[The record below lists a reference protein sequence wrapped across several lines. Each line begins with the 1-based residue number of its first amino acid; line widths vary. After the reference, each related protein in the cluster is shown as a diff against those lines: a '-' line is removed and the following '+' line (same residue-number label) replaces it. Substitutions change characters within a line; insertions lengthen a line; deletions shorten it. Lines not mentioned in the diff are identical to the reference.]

1 MSAYPVTRLSLVPP
15 QAFLCWLGVV
25 VVGKSGASGSKR
37 KSVRPLLTRLSPFM
51 LLFLSSF
58 AAIEEE
64 TEEDCGAHEGEV
76 KEWGDVIC
84 LPFPPRVR

>member
-1 MSAYPVTRLSLVPP
+1 MYSVSFTPVSVSCYSAIPGASSPS

-58 AAIEEE
+58 AAIEDE
-64 TEEDCGAHEGEV
+64 TEEDCGTQRE
-76 KEWGDVIC
+76 K
-84 LPFPPRVR
+84 